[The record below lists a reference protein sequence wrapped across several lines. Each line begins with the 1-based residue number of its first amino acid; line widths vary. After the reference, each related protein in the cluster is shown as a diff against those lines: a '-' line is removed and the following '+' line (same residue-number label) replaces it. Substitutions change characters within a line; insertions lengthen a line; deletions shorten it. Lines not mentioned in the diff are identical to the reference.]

1 MKRNLLKRVAA
12 ITFAA
17 LVFAASGCNTE
28 NSRQQTSPTDK
39 ANTDTVL
46 MALNKAI
53 ATNANDDAV
62 YINRADY
69 YLSINHVDSALRDI
83 LIAINIDEQN
93 ANHYI
98 TLSDAYLA
106 SGNPDKCLDA
116 LDKALRLNPESREA
130 LLKKAQLYLIM
141 RDYDN
146 SRATLTRLLDLDN
159 INPQAYFV
167 AAIGQLEQGDTTT
180 AIRSLQTALDQDQE
194 YFEAQLQLGI
204 LFASKKNPVAVS
216 YLSNAI
222 GLRPGMIEPYYQLG
236 LFFQEN
242 GKTESAINTYKNILE
257 IAPDYVPAL
266 YNLGYI
272 HLVYLKE
279 FATAT
284 DYFTQAIA
292 LAPDYTEAYYNRG
305 FSYEQLGEF
314 NMARTDY
321 STALEKTRNYQKAI
335 EGLNRLD
342 ALK

>member
-1 MKRNLLKRVAA
+1 MVA
-12 ITFAA
+12 IAA
-17 LVFAASGCNTE
+17 LFFAASGCNTE
-28 NSRQQTSPTDK
+28 NSRQQTGTSDK
-39 ANTDTVL
+39 VNVDTVL

-69 YLSINHVDSALRDI
+69 YLSINNVDSALRDI
-83 LIAINIDEQN
+83 LIAISIDENN

-98 TLSDAYLA
+98 TLSDAYLT

-141 RDYDN
+141 RDYEK
-146 SRATLTRLLDLDN
+146 SRATLTQLLDLDG

-167 AAIGQLEQGDTTT
+167 AAVGQLEQGDTTA

-204 LFASKKNPVAVS
+204 IFASQKNPIAVS

-222 GLRPGMIEPYYQLG
+222 GLHPGMIEPYYQLG

-242 GKTESAINTYKNILE
+242 GKTESAITTYKNILE

-279 FATAT
+279 FATAA
-284 DYFTQAIA
+284 DYFTQVIT
-292 LAPDYTEAYYNRG
+292 LAPNYTEAYYNRG
-305 FSYEQLGEF
+305 FSYEQMGRTD
-314 NMARTDY
+314 MARTDY
-321 STALEKTRNYQKAI
+321 STALEKTSNYQKAI
-335 EGLNRLD
+335 EALNRLD
-342 ALK
+342 TLK